1 MTTAGRRHNSS
12 GLSTRR
18 NTTRAGG
25 RNIISVPIPIAS
37 AYRNTLRGAGHL
49 HRLLC
54 TRACEDH
61 WPWPVDY
68 NGNPLPD
75 AQVSIQFGNFFSE
88 KIAAGMSSRPSYN
101 VPSVPFSGTTINYC
115 CKLHPKMLG
124 QIRVTL
130 IPSG

>member
-1 MTTAGRRHNSS
+1 MPDWSIRIVPAQNPTTDVPAAFVPDLS
-12 GLSTRR
+12 GAQPGTPLTAQVDDIVTWN
-18 NTTRAGG
+18 NTT
-25 RNIISVPIPIAS
+25 N
-37 AYRNTLRGAGHL
+37 
-49 HRLLC
+49 
-54 TRACEDH
+54 EDH

-75 AQVSIQFGNFFSE
+75 AQVSTQFGNFFSE
-88 KIAAGMSSRPSYN
+88 KVAAGMSSRPSYN